1 MRISDWSSDVC
12 SSDLGGY
19 HLGWPAQSSSWYE
32 SMVALKISIFP
43 DGVVKGCF
51 SGSLLKSLSM
61 TTGVGFLSCCKSTRP
76 SCLNAW
82 KAGRF
87 IRSEE
92 RRVGKECVIRVD
104 LGGRRS
110 IKKKIKKNDK

>member
-61 TTGVGFLSCCKSTRP
+61 TTGVGFLSCCKSTR
-76 SCLNAW
+76 
-82 KAGRF
+82 
-87 IRSEE
+87 SEE
-92 RRVGKECVIRVD
+92 RRVGKECAVRVD
-104 LGGRRS
+104 LGGRRI
-110 IKKKIKKNDK
+110 IKKKIQQRRIECVSKH